1 MKKDKVLFI
10 MKKGCLFI
18 IVATILFSSM
28 EISIKLSGSMFNPV
42 QINFLRFFIGGI
54 ILLPIAIS
62 RLKKENIF
70 LIKRDISFFAL
81 TGFLCII
88 ISMTFFQLAIVYTKA
103 SIVAILFSCNP
114 VILLIFTAIF
124 LKEKLSTSIIIS
136 IFVSLLGIVFIIN
149 PFSLSNPLGIILALM
164 SAISFA
170 AYSVVCRYGTKK
182 YFYDGIVLT
191 GFTFIIGSLELLG
204 LILISHIK
212 GVSRFLISI
221 NLNEFA
227 NIPVLK
233 GINTGSLPMLLY
245 LGIGVTGIG
254 FCCYFLAMEEVGV
267 SLSSLI
273 FFIKPALAPIFA
285 LIILNEVIHL
295 NTIVGILIILVG
307 SVITFM
313 ANLKSSR
320 NNKITDMIIE
330 NDKQLKI

>member
-1 MKKDKVLFI
+1 
-10 MKKGCLFI
+10 MKKGCFLI
-18 IVATILFSSM
+18 IVSTILFSSM

-42 QINFLRFFIGGI
+42 QMNFLRFFIGGI

-62 RLKKENIF
+62 RLRKENTW
-70 LIKRDISFFAL
+70 LMKRDIPFFAL

-88 ISMTFFQLAIVYTKA
+88 ISMTFFQLAISYTKA

-114 VILLIFTAIF
+114 VVLLILTAIF
-124 LKEKLSTSIIIS
+124 LKEKLSTSIVIS
-136 IFVSLLGIVFIIN
+136 ILVSLLGVIFIIN
-149 PFSLSNPLGIILALM
+149 PFELSHPLGIVLALM

-191 GFTFIIGSLELLG
+191 VFTFIIGSLELLG
-204 LILISHIK
+204 LILISHIQS
-212 GVSRFLISI
+212 VSRFLISM
-221 NLNEFA
+221 NLSQFA
-227 NIPVLK
+227 NIPVFK

-254 FCCYFLAMEEVGV
+254 FCCYFLAMDEVGV

-285 LIILNEVIHL
+285 LMILNEVIHL
-295 NTIVGILIILVG
+295 NTIIGIVIILIG

-313 ANLKSSR
+313 ANLKTSK
-320 NNKITDMIIE
+320 NNEINVIME
-330 NDKQLKI
+330 EER

>member
-1 MKKDKVLFI
+1 
-10 MKKGCLFI
+10 MKKGCFLI
-18 IVATILFSSM
+18 IVSTILFSSM

-42 QINFLRFFIGGI
+42 QMNFLRFFIGGI

-62 RLKKENIF
+62 RLRKENTW
-70 LIKRDISFFAL
+70 LMKRDIPFFAL

-88 ISMTFFQLAIVYTKA
+88 ISMTFFQLAISYTKA

-114 VILLIFTAIF
+114 VVLLILTAIF
-124 LKEKLSTSIIIS
+124 LKEKLSTSIVIS
-136 IFVSLLGIVFIIN
+136 ILVSLLGVVFIIN
-149 PFSLSNPLGIILALM
+149 PFELSHPLGIVLALM

-191 GFTFIIGSLELLG
+191 VFTFIIGSLELLG
-204 LILISHIK
+204 LILISHIQS
-212 GVSRFLISI
+212 VSRFLISM
-221 NLNEFA
+221 NLSQFA
-227 NIPVLK
+227 NIPVFK

-254 FCCYFLAMEEVGV
+254 FCCYFLAMDEVGV

-285 LIILNEVIHL
+285 LMILNEVIHL
-295 NTIVGILIILVG
+295 NTIIGIVIILIG

-313 ANLKSSR
+313 ANLKTSK
-320 NNKITDMIIE
+320 NNEINVIME
-330 NDKQLKI
+330 EER

>member
-1 MKKDKVLFI
+1 

-18 IVATILFSSM
+18 IVSTILFSSM

-42 QINFLRFFIGGI
+42 QMNFLRFFIGGI

-62 RLKKENIF
+62 RLRKENTW
-70 LIKRDISFFAL
+70 LMKRDIPFFAL

-88 ISMTFFQLAIVYTKA
+88 ISMTFFQLAISYTKA

-114 VILLIFTAIF
+114 VVLLILAAVF
-124 LKEKLSTSIIIS
+124 LKEKLSTSIVVS
-136 IFVSLLGIVFIIN
+136 ILVSLLGVVFIIN
-149 PFSLSNPLGIILALM
+149 PFELSHPLGIVLALM

-191 GFTFIIGSLELLG
+191 VFTFIIGSLELLG
-204 LILISHIK
+204 LILISHIQS
-212 GVSRFLISI
+212 VSKFLIGM
-221 NLNEFA
+221 NLSQFA
-227 NIPVLK
+227 NIPVFK

-254 FCCYFLAMEEVGV
+254 FCCYFLAMDEVGV

-285 LIILNEVIHL
+285 LMILNEVIHL
-295 NTIVGILIILVG
+295 NTIVGIVIILIG

-313 ANLKSSR
+313 ANLKTSR
-320 NNKITDMIIE
+320 DNEIDVIME
-330 NDKQLKI
+330 EER

>member
-1 MKKDKVLFI
+1 

-18 IVATILFSSM
+18 IVSTILFSSM

-42 QINFLRFFIGGI
+42 QMNFLRFFIGGI

-62 RLKKENIF
+62 RLRKENTW
-70 LIKRDISFFAL
+70 LMKRDIPFFAL

-88 ISMTFFQLAIVYTKA
+88 ISMTFFQLAISYTKA

-114 VILLIFTAIF
+114 VVLLILTAIF
-124 LKEKLSTSIIIS
+124 LKEKLSTSIVIS
-136 IFVSLLGIVFIIN
+136 ILVSLLGVVFIIN
-149 PFSLSNPLGIILALM
+149 PFELSHPLGIVLALM
-164 SAISFA
+164 SAITFA

-191 GFTFIIGSLELLG
+191 VFTFIIGSLELLV
-204 LILISHIK
+204 LILISHIQS
-212 GVSRFLISI
+212 VSRFLISM
-221 NLNEFA
+221 NLSQFA
-227 NIPVLK
+227 NIPVFK

-254 FCCYFLAMEEVGV
+254 FCCYFLAMDEVGV

-285 LIILNEVIHL
+285 LMILNEVIHL
-295 NTIVGILIILVG
+295 NTIIGIVIILIG

-313 ANLKSSR
+313 ANLKTSK
-320 NNKITDMIIE
+320 NNEINVIME
-330 NDKQLKI
+330 EER